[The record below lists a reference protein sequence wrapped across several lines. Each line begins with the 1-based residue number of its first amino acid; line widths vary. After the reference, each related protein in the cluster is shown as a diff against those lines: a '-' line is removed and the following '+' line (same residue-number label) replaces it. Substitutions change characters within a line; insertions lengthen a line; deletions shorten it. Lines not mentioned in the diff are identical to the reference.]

1 MIYLTDAADPP
12 THSVNGGKDAYAGSD
27 ITMMCSLGRD
37 GNPAVG
43 KYSWYR
49 ESVLDGEDT
58 STNTRT
64 VTLDNIKQDGKY
76 SCEAFNLPHT
86 GVWLGS
92 GKSMETELFVRG
104 EICLM
109 FISIYVLLNPNI
121 SVIRVFSIHFIS
133 CSFKLIFQCPRQLHT
148 R

>member
-12 THSVNGGKDAYAGSD
+12 THSINGNEDTYAGRD
-27 ITMMCSLGRD
+27 VTMTCNLGRD

-49 ESVLDGEDT
+49 YSVLDGEDT

-64 VTLDNIKQDGKY
+64 VTLDNINQDGKY

-92 GKSMETELFVRG
+92 GKSMETELFVTG
-104 EICLM
+104 EICLI
-109 FISIYVLLNPNI
+109 FISIYNLQNPNI
-121 SVIRVFSIHFIS
+121 NVIRVFA
-133 CSFKLIFQCPRQLHT
+133 
-148 R
+148 